1 MCSNRILCEV
11 FLLPHELFAD
21 MYESDPECF
30 ETFVRGSDEAIHDFW
45 RAVDGTVQFRG
56 KAYVLMHGVII

>member
-1 MCSNRILCEV
+1 M
-11 FLLPHELFAD
+11 LPHELFAD
-21 MYESDPECF
+21 MYKSYPEYF